1 MGIPTFI
8 DGRIPPYSDDFVRRY
23 FNAVNIGDIDDA
35 FRLLDEYKVRW
46 VLLLPQEPL
55 GKALARSG
63 SWDEVY
69 SDNYSVVFVRR

>member
-1 MGIPTFI
+1 MAVLQLGSHCYMSLRGLLATKKLFNVITF
-8 DGRIPPYSDDFVRRY
+8 DVGAYCSCCS
-23 FNAVNIGDIDDA
+23 
-35 FRLLDEYKVRW
+35 LLV

-63 SWDEVY
+63 LWDEVY